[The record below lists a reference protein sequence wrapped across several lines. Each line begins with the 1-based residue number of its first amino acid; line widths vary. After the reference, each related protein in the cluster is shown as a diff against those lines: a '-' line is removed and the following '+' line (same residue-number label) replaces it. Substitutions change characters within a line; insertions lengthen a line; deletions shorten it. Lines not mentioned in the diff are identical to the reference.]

1 MLPAKRANRL
11 ISQSLSLS
19 VNQSRHVVAAV
30 AVEDEEE
37 DSWRKSNE
45 QII

>member
-1 MLPAKRANRL
+1 
-11 ISQSLSLS
+11 

-37 DSWRKSNE
+37 EDSWRKSNE